1 MKEKRRIFIL
11 AVVACFCT
19 LVMQAQEVK
28 SVSLDSIPKAS
39 LPKEGMSFKEG
50 VSFKEGMSL
59 EYSRPSLGGFPV
71 LQGKSYYSE
80 SNAPWM
86 SEEGKPLEI
95 APNAIPHIS
104 LPSPNLGAMA
114 VYSSGIEVPGLMNRQ
129 TAGVVYQQNF
139 GRFVFSPYVGI
150 EKINTGVYGLGNL
163 TKASFGGRM
172 AYQVND

>member
-11 AVVACFCT
+11 TVMACFCT

-39 LPKEGMSFKEG
+39 LPKEGMS
-50 VSFKEGMSL
+50 L
-59 EYSRPSLGGFPV
+59 EYSRPSLCGFPV

-95 APNAIPHIS
+95 APNAI
-104 LPSPNLGAMA
+104 L
-114 VYSSGIEVPGLMNRQ
+114 E
-129 TAGVVYQQNF
+129 
-139 GRFVFSPYVGI
+139 PYEYYDRDAI
-150 EKINTGVYGLGNL
+150 FTCSAETLFKINEGKLDPVLAVTLGKLKVEGNID
-163 TKASFGGRM
+163 KALYLKKLIDSRK
-172 AYQVND
+172 AEQNTIKKAQKQK